1 MNLDTKNDLVCD
13 AHLIPSYVDGE
24 LDERSQTLLESHLE
38 DCSKCREELR
48 LHRLFICELDSVLNS
63 DTQIPVPES
72 FSRLVAVNAASDM
85 SGVRTRKEKRRAF
98 VFCVLLAVAGI
109 GLLGGATRAVVFD
122 LGRRLFGMV
131 LSVAGVFWEAVYDSI
146 VSLTVI
152 SRVLSRKFI
161 IETGSLGIVLVLLAV
176 AIVLLKRLISDY
188 HRAGATE

>member
-1 MNLDTKNDLVCD
+1 M
-13 AHLIPSYVDGE
+13 
-24 LDERSQTLLESHLE
+24 
-38 DCSKCREELR
+38 R

-63 DTQIPVPES
+63 DTEIPVPES

-98 VFCVLLAVAGI
+98 FFCVLLAVAGI

-131 LSVAGVFWEAVYDSI
+131 LSVAGVLWEAVYDSI